1 MSTIYYLNS
10 DLFLS
15 TAPPPFL
22 KKLNNRHVI
31 ITDPG
36 RFSQYVIQFYSFLQ
50 FHQTKKKP
58 DPKNPLRH
66 KYNKKKQ
73 KNRMPRVLPDNNPI
87 GPELC
92 ITFT

>member
-15 TAPPPFL
+15 TDTPPFPE
-22 KKLNNRHVI
+22 KINNRYDI
-31 ITDPG
+31 IKDPG
-36 RFSQYVIQFYSFLQ
+36 RFPQYVIQFHSFLQ

-73 KNRMPRVLPDNNPI
+73 K
-87 GPELC
+87 
-92 ITFT
+92 